1 MDNGF
6 FTVHRKIFDHPL
18 WKKPLLAHLAIHL
31 IGKANHETK
40 RFIFNGHEQ
49 EVKRG
54 QLLTGRFSLAQE
66 TGQNPSTIRNSLKI
80 LENIGFLDIKS
91 TNRFSLITLVKYS
104 QYQDKDKKK
113 DSDLDNQRTTRGQP
127 EDTNN
132 NVNNKNNKYL
142 VAKATVDLGKFPRAD
157 YSVITESYKK
167 IKGVEPKGKEW
178 LPILKEIKL
187 MFQSGRT
194 PPQIVKAME
203 VCNSLYDDWAM
214 STIRM
219 KIADVVSGK
228 LINKTKP
235 GESSLEIKSVKQR

>member
-6 FTVHRKIFDHPL
+6 FTVHRKIFEHPI
-18 WKKPLLAHLAIHL
+18 WKKPLIAHLAIHL

-54 QLLTGRFSLAQE
+54 QLLTGRFALATE
-66 TGQNPSTIRNSLKI
+66 TGQKPSSIRNSLKI
-80 LENIGFLDIKS
+80 LKNIGFLDIKS
-91 TNRFSLITLVKYS
+91 TNQFSLITLVKYS
-104 QYQDKDKKK
+104 QYQDKSKKL
-113 DSDLDNQRTTRGQP
+113 DSDLDNHRTARGQP
-127 EDTNN
+127 QDTNN
-132 NVNNKNNKYL
+132 NVNNVNNKL
-142 VAKATVDLGKFPRAD
+142 VAKATVDLGKFPKAD
-157 YSVITESYKK
+157 YSIITESYKK

-194 PPQIVKAME
+194 PTQIVKAME

-228 LINKTKP
+228 LGVKTKQ
-235 GESSLEIKSVKQR
+235 GESSLEIKSIKQR

>member
-1 MDNGF
+1 MNNGYF
-6 FTVHRKIFDHPL
+6 SVHRKIFDHPL
-18 WKKPLLAHLAIHL
+18 WKKPLLAHLAVHL

-54 QLLTGRFSLAQE
+54 QLLTGRFALAKE
-66 TGQNPSTIRNSLKI
+66 TGQKPSSIRNSLKI
-80 LENIGFLDIKS
+80 LQNIGFLDIKS
-91 TNRFSLITLVKYS
+91 TNQFSLITLAKYS
-104 QYQDKDKKK
+104 QYQDRAKKL

-132 NVNNKNNKYL
+132 NDNNDNKKL
-142 VAKATVDLGKFPRAD
+142 VAKATVSLGKFPKGD
-157 YSVITESYKK
+157 YSLVTEAYKR
-167 IKGVEPKGKEW
+167 IKKVEPKGKEW

-187 MFQSGRT
+187 MFQSERT
-194 PPQIVKAME
+194 PPQIIKAME
-203 VCNSLYDDWAM
+203 VCNSLYEDWAM

-228 LINKTKP
+228 LGDKTPEKIV
-235 GESSLEIKSVKQR
+235 IKQIKQL

>member
-18 WKKPLLAHLAIHL
+18 WKKPLVAHLAIHL

-54 QLLTGRFSLAQE
+54 QLLTGRFALAQE
-66 TGQNPSTIRNSLKI
+66 TGQKPSSIRNSLKI
-80 LENIGFLDIKS
+80 LANIGFLDIKS
-91 TNRFSLITLVKYS
+91 TNKFSLITLVKYS
-104 QYQDKDKKK
+104 QYQDKSKKQ
-113 DSDLDNQRTTRGQP
+113 DSTLDNQRTTTGQQQ
-127 EDTNN
+127 DTNNNDN
-132 NVNNKNNKYL
+132 NVNNKYADKS
-142 VAKATVDLGKFPRAD
+142 AVDLGKFPKAD

-178 LPILKEIKL
+178 LPILREIKL

-194 PPQIVKAME
+194 PSQVVEAMK
-203 VCNSLYDDWAM
+203 VCNSLYEDWAM

-228 LINKTKP
+228 LTAKDKQGKP
-235 GESSLEIKSVKQR
+235 VMEIKSVKQL